1 MRHLNT
7 TSRTATLLALICV
20 ASCRPNLPQLP
31 TTPPNYRGQI
41 SGKDFQSGTSGL
53 GELTMLRLVPAPGT
67 NEIPSGF
74 ARIDGSTKFIFRK
87 QARIDSTQIG
97 LPGLNWAHVRVW
109 YHVAPTSRTPS
120 EIWGN
125 AQLVVVDSA
134 GKRPLTSVR
143 GPANS
148 H

>member
-1 MRHLNT
+1 MRRAT
-7 TSRTATLLALICV
+7 TRTVTMLALICV
-20 ASCRPNLPQLP
+20 ASCRSNLPDLP
-31 TTPPNYRGQI
+31 ASPPDYRGQI
-41 SGKDFQSGTSGL
+41 SGKGFQSGTSGM

-74 ARIDGSTKFIFRK
+74 ARIGGSTKFIFSKR
-87 QARIDSTQIG
+87 ARIDSTQVG

-109 YHVAPTSRTPS
+109 YDVAPTSKTPL

-125 AQLVVVDSA
+125 AKLIVVDSA
-134 GKRPLTSVR
+134 GRRPLAAQRSV
-143 GPANS
+143 NS